1 MDYSSYAPEIL
12 EEILFVCVSVLAAAL
27 TIGFSVTMLTLI
39 IRYLM
44 PKNKGAENDKRKSNK
59 TSHSN
64 TDTDRINTES
74 NIQEE
79 ETIEN
84 GSVIDEIVE
93 TVVRRIE

>member
-1 MDYSSYAPEIL
+1 
-12 EEILFVCVSVLAAAL
+12 VSVLAAAL
-27 TIGFSVTMLTLI
+27 TIGFSVAMLTLI

-44 PKNKGAENDKRKSNK
+44 PNNKGEENGKRKSNK
-59 TSHSN
+59 TSHCN
-64 TDTDRINTES
+64 TDTDWIDTKD

-93 TVVRRIE
+93 RVERRIN